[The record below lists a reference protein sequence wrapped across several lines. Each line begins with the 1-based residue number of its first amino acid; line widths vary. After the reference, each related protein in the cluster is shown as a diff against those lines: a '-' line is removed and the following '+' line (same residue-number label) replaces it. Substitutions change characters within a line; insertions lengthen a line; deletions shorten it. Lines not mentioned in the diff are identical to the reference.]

1 MNEEI
6 SDEGSS
12 PFRNESA
19 YSKLTQSQGFLDE
32 CMSCEEGPIW
42 FAKHEENTFLKCG
55 NCGYALRTEDTS
67 KPIDEWHK
75 DVRIKSKKPK
85 NEDEYPKKIIYYST
99 GANKKLY
106 AKLIVPTKS
115 SGATFTASGWSIGG
129 DIVRRNTSKG
139 EIGEQPY
146 ENYVKKFVIYEDR
159 VEIGITFGDMSIK
172 SDNSINQTIKLNLI
186 DIYNIRKQRVGG
198 KIGFVFEANGDVYQ
212 FKLAR
217 KGLGGRTKPT
227 DARSAMIHLKKAVRN
242 APEQTSNQTKNT
254 KSEDQEEGDA
264 IEKLSRIKELH
275 DEGVLTDEEFQE
287 KKAELLDLI

>member
-6 SDEGSS
+6 SDKGSS
-12 PFRNESA
+12 PFRNEST

-42 FAKHEENTFLKCG
+42 FAEHEGKTFLKCG
-55 NCGYALRTEDTS
+55 NCGYTLRTEDTS

-75 DVRIKSKKPK
+75 DVRIKTKKSK
-85 NEDEYPKKIIYYST
+85 NEDKYPKKIIYYST
-99 GANKKLY
+99 GTNKKLY

-139 EIGEQPY
+139 ELEEQPY

-159 VEIGITFGDMSIK
+159 VEIGITYGDMSIK
-172 SDNSINQTIKLNLI
+172 SDNSINQTIKINLR
-186 DIYNIRKQRVGG
+186 DIYNVRKQRVEG
-198 KIGFVFEANGDVYQ
+198 KIGFVFEAGEDVYQ

-217 KGLGGRTKPT
+217 KGLGGKVKPT
-227 DARSAMIHLKKAVRN
+227 DARSAIIYLKKAVKN
-242 APEQTSNQTKNT
+242 TPEKSPNQTENT
-254 KSEDQEEGDA
+254 NSEDPEEGNA

-275 DEGVLTDEEFQE
+275 DEGVLTEEEFQE
-287 KKAELLDLI
+287 KKAELLDQI